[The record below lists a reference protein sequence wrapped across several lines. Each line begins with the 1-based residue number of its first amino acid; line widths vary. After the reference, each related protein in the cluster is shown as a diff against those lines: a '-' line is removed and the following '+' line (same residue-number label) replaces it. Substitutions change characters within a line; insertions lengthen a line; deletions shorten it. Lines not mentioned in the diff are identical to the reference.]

1 MSFAGSAVVALDFAL
16 LDTPVPI
23 NSSCRNGK

>member
-1 MSFAGSAVVALDFAL
+1 MSFAGSAVVALKFAL

-23 NSSCRNGK
+23 NSSCNAK